1 MRSKKIIYSLL
12 KSKKIPKNYE
22 ASYNLFVAESKAR
35 IGVFSTQV
43 FFTY

>member
-12 KSKKIPKNYE
+12 KPKKIPKDFE
-22 ASYNLFVAESKAR
+22 ANHNLFVAESKAR

-43 FFTY
+43 FFVY